1 MFKLQ
6 VKKAFYDWQDNIL
19 RHPDVVIEITQVR
32 SHEFTHNFAKQ
43 GVDVDD
49 IVAIVHEPTNKDA
62 PATYEVLNGPCKTKK
77 IDG

>member
-19 RHPDVVIEITQVR
+19 RQADEVIEMTQVR
-32 SHEFTHNFAKQ
+32 YDEFTQNLAKQ

-49 IVAIVHEPTNKDA
+49 IVAIVKEPKNKEA
-62 PATYEVLNGPCKTKK
+62 PAKQEVLTGT
-77 IDG
+77 

>member
-19 RHPDVVIEITQVR
+19 RQADEVIEMTQVR
-32 SHEFTHNFAKQ
+32 YDEFTQNLAKQ

-49 IVAIVHEPTNKDA
+49 IVAIVKEPKNKEA
-62 PATYEVLNGPCKTKK
+62 PAK
-77 IDG
+77 